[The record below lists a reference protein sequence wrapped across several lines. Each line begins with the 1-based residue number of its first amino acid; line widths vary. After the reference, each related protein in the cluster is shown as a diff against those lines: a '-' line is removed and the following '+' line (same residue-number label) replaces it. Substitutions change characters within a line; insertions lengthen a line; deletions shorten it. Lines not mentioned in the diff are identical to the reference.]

1 MKCKEILRKLEQE
14 IPPEYAESWDNSGL
28 QVGRKDADI
37 KKIYLALD
45 ATEEVLDH
53 CEEWGADLLLTHH
66 PLLMGGIKRIDGS
79 DLHGRKILRMAEN
92 HITHYAMHTNFDVAR
107 MGILCSEY
115 LHMSAQEPLEE
126 TVRLTVEESGTEKGA
141 ENHDPEMTGCSASHL
156 ASGMPGEENA
166 RRLGIGA
173 VGNLPAEMT
182 VEECCALVKDAFG
195 LASVKVFGDLKKTVR
210 RAALCPGSGKSLIKA
225 ALAKQAQIYITG
237 DIGHHDGID
246 AVDQGLVIL
255 DAGHYGVE
263 HVFLPWME
271 NYIKETFP
279 ELEVR
284 VEPIAEPFR
293 VV

>member
-1 MKCKEILRKLEQE
+1 M
-14 IPPEYAESWDNSGL
+14 
-28 QVGRKDADI
+28 
-37 KKIYLALD
+37 
-45 ATEEVLDH
+45 
-53 CEEWGADLLLTHH
+53 
-66 PLLMGGIKRIDGS
+66 
-79 DLHGRKILRMAEN
+79 
-92 HITHYAMHTNFDVAR
+92 
-107 MGILCSEY
+107 
-115 LHMSAQEPLEE
+115 
-126 TVRLTVEESGTEKGA
+126 
-141 ENHDPEMTGCSASHL
+141 
-156 ASGMPGEENA
+156 
-166 RRLGIGA
+166 
-173 VGNLPAEMT
+173 
-182 VEECCALVKDAFG
+182 
-195 LASVKVFGDLKKTVR
+195 R

-271 NYIKETFP
+271 NYIKEAFP